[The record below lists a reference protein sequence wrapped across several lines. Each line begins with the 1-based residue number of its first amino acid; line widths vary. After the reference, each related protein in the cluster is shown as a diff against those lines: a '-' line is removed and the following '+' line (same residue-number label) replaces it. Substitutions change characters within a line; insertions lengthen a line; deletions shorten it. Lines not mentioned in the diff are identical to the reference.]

1 VSQRTRSRRMTN
13 DQDAAAA
20 AATARLHSGSNARG
34 VHQPDAGRSE
44 GAGGFGRPGERPRAS
59 RVVLGRHKTRAA
71 ERGYGDRC
79 ILTRHRRMTM
89 GGRPRASCLGAELGA
104 PTAEQGKEAA
114 VCDPTRRRS
123 NARERQGV
131 AWGFKI
137 PGIFPPA
144 AVAGIGCRLLPDG
157 DASKARSTAIRCG
170 AAPSL
175 TSPQTTRKQRPP
187 LSRRWS
193 SPPGC

>member
-1 VSQRTRSRRMTN
+1 ME
-13 DQDAAAA
+13 
-20 AATARLHSGSNARG
+20 
-34 VHQPDAGRSE
+34 GRQWVRDPE
-44 GAGGFGRPGERPRAS
+44 PRAW
-59 RVVLGRHKTRAA
+59 
-71 ERGYGDRC
+71 
-79 ILTRHRRMTM
+79 
-89 GGRPRASCLGAELGA
+89 GAELGA

-114 VCDPTRRRS
+114 VCDPTRHRS

-131 AWGFKI
+131 ADPWY
-137 PGIFPPA
+137 FPPA

>member
-1 VSQRTRSRRMTN
+1 VGATLAECINQMPEEAREPAASADRVKDPEPRGSSLEGTR
-13 DQDAAAA
+13 
-20 AATARLHSGSNARG
+20 
-34 VHQPDAGRSE
+34 
-44 GAGGFGRPGERPRAS
+44 
-59 RVVLGRHKTRAA
+59 LGAA
-71 ERGYGDRC
+71 ERGYGGRC

-157 DASKARSTAIRCG
+157 SDASKARRTAIGCG
-170 AAPSL
+170 AVHLLIVPVRLSVIAAGAWPL
-175 TSPQTTRKQRPP
+175 TSHLRSWQPTGAAHG
-187 LSRRWS
+187 SRE
-193 SPPGC
+193 